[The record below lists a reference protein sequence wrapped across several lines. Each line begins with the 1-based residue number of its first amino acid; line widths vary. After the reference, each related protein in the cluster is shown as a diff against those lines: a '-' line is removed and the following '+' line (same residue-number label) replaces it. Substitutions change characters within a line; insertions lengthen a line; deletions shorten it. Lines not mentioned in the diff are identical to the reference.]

1 MKTIIFVMLFA
12 FCIFQGISNAGG
24 VKEARK
30 IVVNPDAAKLMEEA
44 APPCRMCRKSGF
56 ATVRTTSD
64 DIDKIL
70 KAKEIVRASVNF
82 PDSLVF
88 HEFSTKVSGNTVTLK
103 FSCKNAFGVS
113 ETHTKDIKV
122 N

>member
-1 MKTIIFVMLFA
+1 MKTILFVMLFA
-12 FCIFQGISNAGG
+12 FCIFQGISNAVG

-44 APPCRMCRKSGF
+44 ATPCRMCRKSGF
-56 ATVRTTSD
+56 ATVKTTSD